1 MAKMKQL
8 YAKVTADSAL
18 QEKFRQIMNE
28 GQKAGQEETEV
39 KLAAFAKEAGY
50 EISLDEMRVFFQEL
64 AEQDK
69 GPLSD
74 AELDMVA
81 GGKSF
86 NGIGNTIGSVITLGI
101 TCATGSVLWE
111 LERINGESSMGC
123 KDHFQ

>member
-8 YAKVTADSAL
+8 YEKVATDSAL
-18 QEKFRQIMNE
+18 QAEFSRIMNE
-28 GQKAGQEETEV
+28 AEKAGQEETEA
-39 KLAAFAKEAGY
+39 KLTSFAKEAGY
-50 EISLDEMRVFFQEL
+50 EISFDEMRVFFQEL

-69 GPLSD
+69 GLLSD

-86 NGIGNTIGSVITLGI
+86 NGIGNAIGSVITFGI
-101 TCATGSVLWE
+101 SCATGSVIWE
-111 LERINGESSMGC
+111 LERMDGESSMGC

>member
-1 MAKMKQL
+1 MDKMKQL
-8 YAKVTADSAL
+8 YEKVAADSTL
-18 QEKFRQIMNE
+18 QAKFSQIMKE
-28 GQKAGQEETEV
+28 AEKAGQKETEA
-39 KLAAFAKEAGY
+39 KLTAFAKEAGY
-50 EISLDEMRVFFQEL
+50 AISLDEMRVYFQEL

-69 GPLSD
+69 GLLSD

-101 TCATGSVLWE
+101 TCVTGSVLWE
-111 LERINGESSMGC
+111 LERMDGESSMGC